1 MKFLR
6 LIPILFIFNGFF
18 SHENLVRAEVNN
30 PKDYKVLS
38 NESKTLSISNVEYYI
53 KEGDKF
59 IKNGDFD
66 KAKDSYLD
74 ARKLAKQLAS
84 FYSDLNAAF
93 IGIDARIP
101 SEMQRKGKETLQI
114 LAESN
119 ERLAS
124 LYIKD
129 EKPDVAV
136 PLLVETIRIMSPNSQ
151 EGKEAYERLIQL
163 GFVETKYKGW
173 LKLIMITKTEVTN
186 LITKKL
192 PSSQVF
198 VENIKGNDHLQVTV
212 IASEFNGLSLVKQ
225 HQLVY
230 SALKEELA
238 SEAIHALALK
248 TATSS

>member
-1 MKFLR
+1 MKFLK
-6 LIPILFIFNGFF
+6 LITILLILFG
-18 SHENLVRAEVNN
+18 NLPYKNLIHAEDKN

-38 NESKTLSISNVEYYI
+38 NESKKLSISNVEYYL
-53 KEGDKF
+53 EQGDKF

-84 FYSDLNAAF
+84 FYSDLNTSF
-93 IGIDARIP
+93 KGVDSRIP
-101 SEMQRKGKETLQI
+101 REMQIKGKETLQI
-114 LAESN
+114 LAASN

-163 GFVETKYKGW
+163 GFVETKYKG
-173 LKLIMITKTEVTN
+173 
-186 LITKKL
+186 
-192 PSSQVF
+192 
-198 VENIKGNDHLQVTV
+198 
-212 IASEFNGLSLVKQ
+212 
-225 HQLVY
+225 
-230 SALKEELA
+230 
-238 SEAIHALALK
+238 
-248 TATSS
+248 